1 MEERREAG
9 PVGTELVSEQ
19 GTTSIADAVVAK
31 IASIAAREIEGVHEL
46 LMQGVGDTIAGFAQR
61 VTRSDTRGQGVRVAV
76 DDGMATVALRIV
88 ADYGVSIVQVADSIR
103 RNIIGRV
110 KSMTGLQVKE
120 VNIEVA
126 DLYFPQEQRVEQEEA
141 EQRRVA

>member
-9 PVGTELVSEQ
+9 AAGTELVTEQ
-19 GTTSIADAVVAK
+19 GVTSIADIVVAK
-31 IASIAAREIEGVHEL
+31 IAGIAAKEIEGVHEL
-46 LMQGVGDTIAGFAQR
+46 LSHGMGDTIAGLAQR
-61 VTRSDTRGQGVRVAV
+61 VTRSDARGQGVRVAV
-76 DDGMATVALRIV
+76 DDGVAVIDLRIV

-110 KSMTGLQVKE
+110 KLMTGLHVKE

-126 DLYFPQEQRVEQEEA
+126 DLYFPQERRA
-141 EQRRVA
+141 ALDDDEQRRVA